1 MNSNQSGAGSSM
13 GSGEVYTCDYKAG
26 DTGAAG
32 AISLKILV
40 PNAVAGAIIGKGGET
55 IARVQSEAGAK
66 LKMSKSNNFYPGTT
80 ERVCLITGPFEAVR
94 KVHNFIME
102 KIREKPELNPKYE
115 DYRGPFERHQQVKI
129 LVPNSTAGMII
140 GKGGNFIK
148 QIKSES
154 GASVQISQN
163 QKGTYIPERCVT
175 VAGDVDANRNAVEMI
190 LRVIAEDP
198 QSGCCP
204 NISYADFVG
213 PIASSNS
220 NTLPFTHINFRNQE
234 QMGMTANNNL
244 GTFNFGFNNNSF
256 SNNSNTSAV
265 SNMGVSTANLG
276 GGGSSGGGGNAAGG
290 SINST
295 ALENLKATLRG
306 CGFSELAI
314 EEIGAAM
321 NTLASY
327 GILTSIGLSLG
338 GLGNL
343 GAGGGG
349 GLNLNLQGLQGSTM
363 MSGCNTPTTSV
374 SNPFMNN
381 SNNNCVFGPVGSCPS
396 AMENFTSTCA
406 SSSPFNNSSANINSE
421 RFGGS
426 PMLSDSFSTTV
437 NYSLNNALFAGGPSS
452 SGDQMKNQMSFGHNS
467 PMYSPAEDKSGPAT
481 KNEIEVAETIV
492 GAILGPGGKG
502 IVELQQLTGTNI
514 QISKKGVYVP
524 GTRNRVVT
532 ITGTPNNISKAQVL
546 IQQRLQQEEM
556 KRARQPQV
564 R

>member
-115 DYRGPFERHQQVKI
+115 DYRGPFERHQ
-129 LVPNSTAGMII
+129 
-140 GKGGNFIK
+140 
-148 QIKSES
+148 
-154 GASVQISQN
+154 
-163 QKGTYIPERCVT
+163 
-175 VAGDVDANRNAVEMI
+175 
-190 LRVIAEDP
+190 
-198 QSGCCP
+198 
-204 NISYADFVG
+204 
-213 PIASSNS
+213 
-220 NTLPFTHINFRNQE
+220 
-234 QMGMTANNNL
+234 
-244 GTFNFGFNNNSF
+244 
-256 SNNSNTSAV
+256 
-265 SNMGVSTANLG
+265 
-276 GGGSSGGGGNAAGG
+276 
-290 SINST
+290 
-295 ALENLKATLRG
+295 
-306 CGFSELAI
+306 
-314 EEIGAAM
+314 
-321 NTLASY
+321 
-327 GILTSIGLSLG
+327 
-338 GLGNL
+338 
-343 GAGGGG
+343 
-349 GLNLNLQGLQGSTM
+349 QGLQGSTM

>member
-1 MNSNQSGAGSSM
+1 MNASQSGGGGSM
-13 GSGEVYTCDYKAG
+13 GSDEIYTCDYKSG
-26 DTGAAG
+26 DSSSGG
-32 AISLKILV
+32 SISLKILV
-40 PNAVAGAIIGKGGET
+40 PNAIAGAIIGKGGET
-55 IARVQSEAGAK
+55 IARVQNEAGAK

-102 KIREKPELNPKYE
+102 KIREKPDLNTRCD
-115 DYRGPFERHQQVKI
+115 DYRGPYERNQQIKI

-148 QIKSES
+148 QIKAES
-154 GASVQISQN
+154 GVSVQISQS

-175 VAGDVDANRNAVEMI
+175 IAGDVDGNRTAVDMI

-204 NISYADFVG
+204 NISYAEFLG
-213 PIASSNS
+213 PMSGNNS
-220 NTLPFTHINFRNQE
+220 NALPFTHMNYRNQD
-234 QMGMTANNNL
+234 QMGLAANNNL
-244 GTFNFGFNNNSF
+244 GTFNFGFNNF
-256 SNNSNTSAV
+256 GNNSNSNV
-265 SNMGVSTANLG
+265 SNMSVNNANLG
-276 GGGSSGGGGNAAGG
+276 GGGSGGGGAAGG
-290 SINST
+290 AINSS
-295 ALENLKATLRG
+295 ALENLKVTLRNY
-306 CGFSELAI
+306 GFTDMAI

-321 NTLASY
+321 STLANY
-327 GILTSIGLSLG
+327 GILTNIGL
-338 GLGNL
+338 NL
-343 GAGGGG
+343 GALNNLGTGSG
-349 GLNLNLQGLQGSTM
+349 GLNLQGPQGSNM

-374 SNPFMNN
+374 SNPFVNS
-381 SNNNCVFGPVGSCPS
+381 SNNNCIFGPVGSCPS
-396 AMENFTSTCA
+396 AMENFASTCA
-406 SSSPFNNSSANINSE
+406 STSPFNNSSANMNSD

-426 PMLSDSFSTTV
+426 PMLSDSFGTAV
-437 NYSLNNALFAGGPSS
+437 NYSMNNPVFAAGPST

-467 PMYSPAEDKSGPAT
+467 SVYSPTEDKSGPTT
-481 KNEIEVAETIV
+481 KNEIEVPETIV

-502 IVELQQLTGTNI
+502 IVELQQMTGTNI

-532 ITGTPNNISKAQVL
+532 ITGTPNSITKAQIL

-556 KRARQPQV
+556 KRARQPLA